1 MKKEKKIVQINGIPV
16 MAEKENVRNG
26 KAVLTVFVGST
37 GFCGGDRR
45 AGGRTYVSL
54 ENAGAADM
62 MVNLVKDKNGD
73 GTGFEIAASGDA
85 ELMSIAYVLAAMSEM
100 LINTMTAG
108 EEE

>member
-1 MKKEKKIVQINGIPV
+1 MKKEKKVVQINGIPV
-16 MAEKENVRNG
+16 IAEKENVGNG
-26 KAVLTVFVGST
+26 KAALTVFAGST

-62 MVNLVKDKNGD
+62 IVNLVKDKNGN